1 MKFYDYM
8 LVRQLTI
15 MKKEKFEFRVILQPY
30 ITAKMNN
37 SGCYGKEEYNHE
49 ELIVNKKNRIC

>member
-1 MKFYDYM
+1 
-8 LVRQLTI
+8 